1 MARYSRPTRPDSP
14 VTFEE
19 AAFTTL
25 GAVALH
31 GVRTADVK
39 LGDVVAVIGL
49 GLLGQLTVQILK
61 AAGCRVLGMDIAQER
76 ADLALRLG
84 ADEVCVSRDG
94 LHDLCLQNSNG
105 SGADAVLI
113 TAETTSS
120 EPVNVAPQITSFD
133 PNPIMVGV
141 SNTTLT
147 INGSGFGSSPTV
159 TLPAGITSTG
169 QGSTDSQIILQ
180 GVSVDLN
187 ATIGNNNVTVT
198 AGGQT
203 SAPASLTIDGPYHM
217 VVQSDATGLCS
228 GCRSTVMRTVTYQVQ
243 NFSGTPAST
252 TWMGENISVT
262 GWSCSQSNPG
272 ITTAPCSNNFK
283 TNTAGV
289 FSDQWSLGADGYT
302 PAGCGDNVMD
312 HWQWCAH
319 SPTQTLGTLTGYTHT
334 NAISINGTVSPNSM
348 PPGTVVPF

>member
-1 MARYSRPTRPDSP
+1 LLISSVALDMTMGYNATQPCVECCGFLADSP
-14 VTFEE
+14 TFDPYPAEVVVDGVEQTGIE
-19 AAFTTL
+19 AVSGCSDDTSYISSYFTTWGSL
-25 GAVALH
+25 NSSIAAVTAKQVK
-31 GVRTADVK
+31 GV
-39 LGDVVAVIGL
+39 
-49 GLLGQLTVQILK
+49 
-61 AAGCRVLGMDIAQER
+61 AAGTTTGTATGTVPTPGSC
-76 ADLALRLG
+76 
-84 ADEVCVSRDG
+84 VCT
-94 LHDLCLQNSNG
+94 LY
-105 SGADAVLI
+105 
-113 TAETTSS
+113 TATPS

-302 PAGCGDNVMD
+302 PAGCGDNVTD